1 MRTAA
6 RGIVLGVALASAIV
20 LADAGA
26 LVAQQPDGYAR
37 SSSGTRQLSLPG
49 GTTIRLLLEAATLGG
64 TEIEVAEI
72 TFPVGTDPSRGH
84 RHGSIEIFYVVEGTL
99 GHVVNG
105 QEFRLEPGML
115 GVVRPDDNVA
125 HRVLSDVPVKALVLW
140 VPGGEADR
148 IAPPDRWVPVGPGS

>member
-1 MRTAA
+1 MRTAVK
-6 RGIVLGVALASAIV
+6 GMVLGAVVGGAIA

-37 SSSGTRQLSLPG
+37 ASSGTRLLSLPG
-49 GTTIRLLLEAATLGG
+49 GTTIRLLLEAANLGG

-72 TFPVGTDPSRGH
+72 TFPVGADPSRGH

-105 QEFRLEPGML
+105 REFRLEPGML
-115 GVVRPDDNVA
+115 GVVRPDDSVA
-125 HRVLSDVPVKALVLW
+125 HRVLSEVPVKALVLW

-148 IAPPDRWVPVGPGS
+148 IAPPERWSPVGPGH